1 MHIYRAAIQR
11 SGRSWKAIAGKAVS
25 RPKVSKNDS
34 SSSSAPLMPTSEEWT
49 RDHSPSMKA
58 HASPGAQRAGMPSQS
73 TNLGSILTIWG
84 SGRQNA
90 PRPARQ
96 GDGWAKA
103 EGAQAKRA
111 SKQNRKFSRAAP
123 RDRPGRRAYMAALSA
138 CHFNLQLSAF
148 PRPPHGRW
156 QASHVGPVDTPGF

>member
-1 MHIYRAAIQR
+1 M
-11 SGRSWKAIAGKAVS
+11 
-25 RPKVSKNDS
+25 
-34 SSSSAPLMPTSEEWT
+34 
-49 RDHSPSMKA
+49 
-58 HASPGAQRAGMPSQS
+58 
-73 TNLGSILTIWG
+73 G

-138 CHFNLQLSAF
+138 CHFN
-148 PRPPHGRW
+148 PPAQRLPTTASRRW
-156 QASHVGPVDTPGF
+156 QASQGRPPIRGTEPGCRGEYRTPWCSSSVARAADGVLVVKLCCDSGNEPCRVSEIIRDKCYLTMPWHERVHEAEKPRDSQGGKNG